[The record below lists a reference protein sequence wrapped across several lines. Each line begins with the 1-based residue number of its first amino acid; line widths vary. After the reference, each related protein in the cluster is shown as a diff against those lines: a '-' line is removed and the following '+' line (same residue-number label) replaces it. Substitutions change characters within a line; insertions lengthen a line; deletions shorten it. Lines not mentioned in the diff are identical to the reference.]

1 MTLVLRILY
10 WLRKFYYFLVRPINL
25 GVRTMLIRDGK
36 VLLVRHVYQEG
47 WFMPGGGMKRRE
59 TLEQAARR
67 ECQEEV
73 GVEMRKMELFG
84 IFFNFTEWKSD
95 HIALFLSEEFTM
107 TDKKDSEIAE
117 KRFFPLDNLPESL
130 GMGHRR
136 RLKEYQA
143 GIRQTQY
150 GVW

>member
-10 WLRKFYYFLVRPINL
+10 WLRKIYQFIVRPINL
-25 GVRTMLIRDGK
+25 GVRVMLIQDGK
-36 VLLVRHVYQEG
+36 VLLIRHVYQDG
-47 WFMPGGGMKRRE
+47 WFMPGGGMKRKE

-67 ECQEEV
+67 ECYEEV
-73 GVEMRKMELFG
+73 GAEIRDIELLG
-84 IFFNFTEWKSD
+84 IFSNFVEWKSD
-95 HIALFLSEEFTM
+95 HITLFLSENFTM

-117 KRFFPLDNLPESL
+117 KKFFPLDGLPKSL
-130 GMGHRR
+130 GSGHRR
-136 RLKEYQA
+136 RLKEYQE